1 MSTTLTKAEAL
12 IALTTRLAALIED
25 DVTTLI
31 AKRPA
36 ALANNETDRTTA
48 LLLYAKAAKELKS
61 TGALSQMPA
70 NTKQRIQQVTDRL
83 HKALR
88 EQNRLLVRFRH
99 VTEGLIK
106 AVADVVAARDT
117 LAVYAKSGSM
127 IRSNMSNRGTAMTL
141 NQAV

>member
-1 MSTTLTKAEAL
+1 MSATLTKAEAL

>member
-1 MSTTLTKAEAL
+1 MSATLTKAEAL

-36 ALANNETDRTTA
+36 ALANNEADRTTA
-48 LLLYAKAAKELKS
+48 LLMYAKTAKELKS
-61 TGALSQMPA
+61 TGALSHMPA
-70 NTKQRIQQVTDRL
+70 NTKQRLQQATGRL

-117 LAVYAKSGSM
+117 PAVYAKSGSM
-127 IRSNMSNRGTAMTL
+127 IRSSMTNRGTAMTL

>member
-1 MSTTLTKAEAL
+1 MSATLTKAEAL

-36 ALANNETDRTTA
+36 ALANNEADRTTA
-48 LLLYAKAAKELKS
+48 LLMYAKAAKELKS
-61 TGALSQMPA
+61 TGALSHMPA
-70 NTKQRIQQVTDRL
+70 NTKQRLQQVTGRL
-83 HKALR
+83 HKALQ

-117 LAVYAKSGSM
+117 PAVYAKSGSM
-127 IRSNMSNRGTAMTL
+127 IKSNMTNRGTAMTL